1 MARLTFA
8 ELVQILEAQSNY
20 AQIAR
25 GVDARNSLVISFGP
39 GSPTDPASDVLEAV
53 DGKEIVINRTRGG
66 RVTSI
71 EIQ

>member
-8 ELVQILEAQSNY
+8 ELVQILEGQPNY

-25 GVDARNSLVISFGP
+25 GVGARSSLVIAFGP

-53 DGKEIVINRTRGG
+53 DGKEIVINRTRSG